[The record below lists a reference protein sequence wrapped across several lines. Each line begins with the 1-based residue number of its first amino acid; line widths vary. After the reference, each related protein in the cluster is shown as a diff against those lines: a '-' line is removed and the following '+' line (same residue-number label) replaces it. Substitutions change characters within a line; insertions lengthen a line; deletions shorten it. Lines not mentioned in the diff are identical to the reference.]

1 MEGGQG
7 LTEQRKGHIV
17 LCGLDGLGL
26 RTVQELRK
34 LGEDVVIVANNTAE
48 GFIERALATGATY
61 QEGNY
66 REEAV
71 LRAACMDEARALVV
85 TANDDVGNI
94 HAALAAQEINPRIRI
109 VLRIFNQE
117 FGRRLEALFHDCEVL
132 SSSAIAAPAFVSAA
146 LVQEWEQEINL
157 GGKRLKVRTARK
169 DDPHALVPI
178 ARVSAEHGVQLFPS
192 RDDDILYITEAGAE
206 DNNAAHAVANRTQSK
221 SRSRAGEMLSYVRA
235 VATGADNRLGYTLLF
250 LLALGILS
258 TLIFFIV
265 TGLDLIDAFYNTTA
279 IVISGG
285 LGDIDP
291 SGAPVPLK
299 LFGTLLMIIGATI
312 LTVFYALV
320 TDAIV
325 SVRLDKALGRSRV
338 QMRDH
343 VVVCGLGTIGYRVV
357 AQLQQMGIPVVAA
370 EKNEATNGIPELRRN
385 GVHVVIADTRSAETL
400 LTLNTGQARCVVIS
414 TDDDAANLETALNAR
429 AINPTIRVVLRLFD
443 ADLASR
449 VERAFNI
456 HISRSVSA
464 LAGPRFAAAAIARRV
479 SATIPV
485 PPRVLIVAQTR
496 VEAGSQAEGKSVGQI
511 EDAFEGR
518 IIMVGRGASQ
528 DWRPA
533 STEILVEGDDLAIVA
548 TRLGLIAA
556 LQATTK
562 S

>member
-1 MEGGQG
+1 MI
-7 LTEQRKGHIV
+7 EQRKGHIV

-26 RTVQELRK
+26 RTVEELRK
-34 LGEDVVIVANNTAE
+34 VGEEVIIVANDAAE
-48 GFIERALATGATY
+48 SFVGRAVAMGASFHA
-61 QEGNY
+61 GNY

-71 LRAACMDEARALVV
+71 LRAACVEDARALVV

-94 HAALAAQEINPRIRI
+94 HAALAAQELNPKIRI

-117 FGRRLEALFHDCEVL
+117 FGRRLEALFQDCEIL
-132 SSSAIAAPAFVSAA
+132 SSSAIAAPAFVAAA
-146 LVQEWEQEINL
+146 LVQPWEQEINL
-157 GGKRLKVRTARK
+157 GGKTLKVRSAQK
-169 DDPHALVPI
+169 DDPLALVPL
-178 ARVSAEHGVQLFPS
+178 ARVSTEHGVQLFPP
-192 RDDDILYITEAGAE
+192 RGDDLLYLTDAGAE
-206 DNNAAHAVANRTQSK
+206 VSSTSQAAASAAHRK
-221 SRSRAGEMLSYVRA
+221 RDSRMREVLSYIGA

-250 LLALGILS
+250 LLALGIVS
-258 TLIFFIV
+258 TLIFFVV
-265 TGLDLIDAFYNTTA
+265 TGFDIIDAFYNTTA

-285 LGDIDP
+285 LGDINPTD
-291 SGAPVPLK
+291 APVPLK

-343 VVVCGLGTIGYRVV
+343 IVVCGLGTIGFRVV
-357 AQLQQMGIPVVAA
+357 TRLQQMGIPVVAA
-370 EKNEATNGIPELRRN
+370 EKNEATNGIPELRRS
-385 GVHVVIADTRSAETL
+385 GVHVVIADTRSPETL
-400 LTLNTGQARCVVIS
+400 LALNTAQARCVVIS

-429 AINPTIRVVLRLFD
+429 ALNPAIRVVLRLFD

-479 SATIPV
+479 AATIPV
-485 PPRVLIVAQTR
+485 SPRVLVVAQT
-496 VEAGSQAEGKSVGQI
+496 VIEQNSPAEGKTVSDLEAG
-511 EDAFEGR
+511 FEGR
-518 IIMVGRGASQ
+518 VIMVERNGTQ
-528 DWRPA
+528 NWRP
-533 STEILVEGDDLAIVA
+533 SPGDLLTANDDIAIVA

-556 LQATTK
+556 LQAARA
-562 S
+562 